1 MPGKKPFL
9 SVYGHVTIDQ
19 IISLA
24 EFPKLNESVDV
35 VTKKTS
41 LGGTGTNIAVSA
53 SRLGVPTAICAFVGD
68 DFPSEYFDE
77 ISASGLYT
85 EELVKVDGTE
95 TSQALVFNNSRL
107 EQKVVFHQG
116 PQGSAS
122 KLGIRLTGYAKE
134 SEHVHFCTGDPE
146 YYVSLMDEI
155 RPFPKSIS
163 VDPAQEVYKLWGN
176 KSLSTALE
184 FADTLF
190 CNEYEAK
197 VIAKLIGVDDVLEID
212 KPLVVR
218 TEGSA
223 GSIAKING
231 EGFRIPAIKGEG
243 FEDATGAGD
252 AYRAGFYA
260 GLYNKYSVN
269 ESLVLASTVSSFVVE
284 KVGALTNI
292 PTWDSVLK
300 RAKPY
305 L

>member
-1 MPGKKPFL
+1 MSVKSPFL

-35 VTKKTS
+35 VAKKTS

-53 SRLGVPTAICAFVGD
+53 ARLGVPTAICAFVGE
-68 DFPSEYFDE
+68 DFPSDYIEE
-77 ISASGLYT
+77 IAASGLNT
-85 EELVKVDGTE
+85 EELVKVEGTE
-95 TSQALVFNNSRL
+95 SSQALVFNNSRL
-107 EQKVVFHQG
+107 EQKVIFHQG

-122 KLGIRLTGYAKE
+122 KLGVRLTGLAKE

-146 YYVSLMDEI
+146 YYISIMQEI
-155 RPFPKSIS
+155 RPFPDSIS
-163 VDPAQEVYKLWGN
+163 VDPAQEVYKMWSGG
-176 KSLSTALE
+176 SLNAALDL
-184 FADTLF
+184 ADNLF
-190 CNEYEAK
+190 CNEFEAK
-197 VIAKLIGVDDVLEID
+197 VIANLLGIEDVLDVD

-223 GSIAKING
+223 GSIAKIDG
-231 EGFRIPAIKGEG
+231 EVVRIPMVKGER

-260 GLYNKYSVN
+260 GLYNEYSIQ
-269 ESLVLASTVSSFVVE
+269 ESLILASTVSSFVVE
-284 KVGALTNI
+284 KTGALTNI
-292 PTWDSVLK
+292 PSWESVLK